1 MNSGQCT
8 GCGSAVALQ
17 PQEKVQP
24 APKEDEASQSR
35 IGPSKFKTVCAFLK
49 NGTCSKTLMNVL
61 DREFENPMKLE
72 EQASD
77 PLAGGMM
84 QGYQCGMLWG
94 STLAAGAQ
102 AHKLF
107 GSGPQ
112 AEAAAMRAAEKL
124 VQAFRDRNEHIDCG
138 DITETDPKNKWKV
151 FVHFFVKG
159 GTIRCAG
166 KMANFAPDALK
177 AIDSAL
183 SEKEA
188 EPACKP
194 TCDPASCAARLAKK
208 MGASDKHAVM
218 AAGLAGGIGFSGSG
232 CGALGAAIWLLG
244 VNGHKEGLSNKVINA
259 RVNELMERF
268 LKISGYEYECA
279 EIVGHKFEDLDDH
292 AAYLQQEGCAE
303 LIEALAEA
311 AEAIQGSVPTT
322 VTEKIVQQEEE
333 ATAA

>member
-1 MNSGQCT
+1 MNSDQCT
-8 GCGSAVALQ
+8 GCGSADALQ
-17 PQEKVQP
+17 PQLKTQP
-24 APKEDEASQSR
+24 APKEGQTSECKS
-35 IGPSKFKTVCAFLK
+35 GPSRFKTVCAFLK
-49 NGTCSKTLMNVL
+49 NGTCSKTLMSVL
-61 DREFENPMKLE
+61 DRELENPLKIE
-72 EQASD
+72 EQACD

-107 GSGPQ
+107 GTGPQ
-112 AEAAAMRAAEKL
+112 AEAAAMRAAEKI
-124 VQAFRDRNEHIDCG
+124 VQAFRARNEHIDCI
-138 DITETDPKNKWKV
+138 DITEADPRKKWQQV
-151 FVHFFVKG
+151 VYFLFKG

-166 KMANFAPDALK
+166 KMANFAPDALR

-188 EPACKP
+188 EPACKS

-208 MGASDKHAVM
+208 MGASDKHVIM

-244 VNGHKEGLSNKVINA
+244 VKGHKQGLPNKIINA
-259 RVNELMERF
+259 RISELMERF

-279 EIVGHKFEDLDDH
+279 EIVGRKFEDLDDH
-292 AAYLQQEGCAE
+292 AAHLQQGGCAE
-303 LIEALAEA
+303 LIEALAAA
-311 AEAIQGSVPTT
+311 AEAVQEQVPAT
-322 VTEKIVQQEEE
+322 VTDKIGQQGEE